1 MININGK
8 NVEVHVKSGFS
19 ERKGI
24 KRFSEIV
31 QIDSL
36 TTRSRNLI
44 YTCIGEYIEKLSEN
58 YKSDE
63 FIEYIYV
70 QLLSLTKDDIPMNY
84 SYTQYDID
92 EVMKFIKQII
102 LQTEYSDVYDFIEGL
117 IRYIKQVF
125 TFLIDAF
132 EQDINN
138 IFIDENINY
147 RIVGHIVTDVVNNE
161 EIKSIEKTLASPYDI
176 VKKHYNQ
183 AIEKLYKDQDYAN
196 SIKESISAVEAMCQ
210 IINGGKEEL
219 NKALKNL
226 KIKIHPALEQAYVKL
241 YAYTCDENGARHANG
256 IGEKN
261 ATLSEARYMLI
272 SCSAF
277 VNYLKENF
285 EKKEE

>member
-102 LQTEYSDVYDFIEGL
+102 LQTEYSDVYDFIEGGS
-117 IRYIKQVF
+117 
-125 TFLIDAF
+125 
-132 EQDINN
+132 E
-138 IFIDENINY
+138 
-147 RIVGHIVTDVVNNE
+147 
-161 EIKSIEKTLASPYDI
+161 
-176 VKKHYNQ
+176 
-183 AIEKLYKDQDYAN
+183 LY
-196 SIKESISAVEAMCQ
+196 
-210 IINGGKEEL
+210 
-219 NKALKNL
+219 
-226 KIKIHPALEQAYVKL
+226 PA
-241 YAYTCDENGARHANG
+241 
-256 IGEKN
+256 
-261 ATLSEARYMLI
+261 
-272 SCSAF
+272 
-277 VNYLKENF
+277 
-285 EKKEE
+285 